1 MHKTLILVAAGV
13 IGASLPGCE
22 DELDQ
27 SCGTTQDCKRI
38 SDCCEGCK
46 AINVYETVPSC
57 DSQCAEDAC
66 KSKYGADVPNL
77 VAVCVDGTCEIALD
91 PP

>member
-1 MHKTLILVAAGV
+1 MHRTSILIAAV
-13 IGASLPGCE
+13 IFAPLPGCE

-27 SCGTTQDCKRI
+27 SCDTTQDCKRI

-46 AINVYETVPSC
+46 AINIHETVPPC
-57 DSQCAEDAC
+57 DSQCIEDSC
-66 KSKYGADVPNL
+66 TSKYGADVPYL
-77 VAVCVDGTCEIALD
+77 VAVCIDGTCELGLD